1 MRLRIAGIG
10 AWGPGFSDWPSLSEW
25 LRGGNEPAERVTA
38 RPAPECIP
46 PRERR
51 RAPLSVK
58 LAVAVAEQACAMAQ
72 VTPEDAVCV
81 FASGMGDMDI
91 TDYMCR
97 TLASDQPLV
106 SPTKFHNS
114 VHNAPVGY
122 WSISQ
127 GAKRSSN
134 AVAGFLDTVPISL
147 LEAATQCVTEQVPVL
162 WASQDIASPEP
173 FRMIADIPEACA
185 FALLLL
191 PESDDADSSAKIA
204 GTSISLALSESTPA
218 WPVLQ
223 ADTLKSFYENNPT
236 ARLLPLLEAMA
247 GARDRA
253 LSLPLSD
260 SMSLVLT
267 IGDAEISEKT
277 VAPGPATKPNHAIE
291 PGSA

>member
-1 MRLRIAGIG
+1 MRLQIAGIG
-10 AWGPGFSDWPSLSEW
+10 AWGPGFSDWPTLKAW
-25 LRGGNEPAERVTA
+25 LRGGEAPGELLTA
-38 RPAPECIP
+38 RPAPACIP

-58 LAVAVAEQACAMAQ
+58 LAVAVAEQACTMAG
-72 VTPEDAVCV
+72 VEPGEAVCV

-127 GAKRSSN
+127 GARRSSN

-173 FRMIADIPEACA
+173 FRMIADIPDACA
-185 FALLLL
+185 FALLFL
-191 PESDDADSSAKIA
+191 PDNHPA
-204 GTSISLALSESTPA
+204 GAGLGLALSEGAAP
-218 WPVLQ
+218 WPGLGTEALQ
-223 ADTLKSFYENNPT
+223 LLYQSNPT
-236 ARLLPLLEAMA
+236 ARLLPLLEALA
-247 GARDRA
+247 DKPDGAE
-253 LSLPLSD
+253 LTLPLGEAM
-260 SMSLVLT
+260 SMTLCL
-267 IGDAEISEKT
+267 GHKA
-277 VAPGPATKPNHAIE
+277 VA
-291 PGSA
+291 

>member
-1 MRLRIAGIG
+1 MRIAGLG
-10 AWGPGFSDWPSLSEW
+10 AWGPGFSNWPALQAW
-25 LRGGNEPAERVTA
+25 LQGGDRPAELTTA

-58 LAVAVAEQACAMAQ
+58 LAVAVADQACSMAG
-72 VTPEDAVCV
+72 VSPHDAVCV

-127 GAKRSSN
+127 GARRSSN
-134 AVAGFLDTVPISL
+134 AVAGFLDTIPISL

-173 FRMIADIPEACA
+173 FRMIADIPDACA
-185 FALLLL
+185 FALLLVPG
-191 PESDDADSSAKIA
+191 PEDNRPVAQTTRDTSQNP
-204 GTSISLALSESTPA
+204 GTCLDLGLIEGASP
-218 WPVLQ
+218 WPGLHT
-223 ADTLKSFYENNPT
+223 DTLKSLYEHNPT
-236 ARLLPLLEAMA
+236 ARLLPLLEVLA
-247 GARDRA
+247 GVRA
-253 LSLPLSD
+253 GPLKLPLSGA
-260 SMSLVLT
+260 MSLQLNASVHNILH
-267 IGDAEISEKT
+267 
-277 VAPGPATKPNHAIE
+277 PGESK
-291 PGSA
+291 SA

>member
-10 AWGPGFSDWPSLSEW
+10 AWGPGFSDWPELKAW
-25 LRGGNEPAERVTA
+25 LCGGEPPAELLTA
-38 RPAPECIP
+38 RPAPACIP

-51 RAPLSVK
+51 RAPLAVK
-58 LAVAVAEQACAMAQ
+58 LAVEVAEQACVMAG
-72 VTPEDAVCV
+72 VKPDEAVCV

-127 GAKRSSN
+127 GARRSSN
-134 AVAGFLDTVPISL
+134 AVAGFLDTVSISL

-173 FRMIADIPEACA
+173 FRMIADIADACA
-185 FALLLL
+185 FALLFL
-191 PESDDADSSAKIA
+191 PGEDDHTSGSMLDLTLCEGALTWPML
-204 GTSISLALSESTPA
+204 GTNALQSLYQS
-218 WPVLQ
+218 
-223 ADTLKSFYENNPT
+223 NPT
-236 ARLLPLLEAMA
+236 ARLLPLLESLACDPDG
-247 GARDRA
+247 GALGLPLGEHMG
-253 LSLPLSD
+253 LSLRL
-260 SMSLVLT
+260 
-267 IGDAEISEKT
+267 GHKEA
-277 VAPGPATKPNHAIE
+277 A
-291 PGSA
+291 